1 MFKQMKMKKQLFYFA
16 LVSITLTSCGPVYK
30 CGDPRPETKPGGGNR
45 FVALLEE
52 RDDLCDEVK
61 IKEKENIRLSDRN
74 EELVNENDSLIT
86 RNGELVKE
94 YAELENTH
102 NELIG
107 KHDEL
112 KKEHINLGERYSS
125 MMSDNFQRGY
135 YYEEQ
140 LKNREQKLA
149 AKEKELAERQRRIEE
164 LERIIAEQDSIAKRL
179 NRLLKEALLGFKSDE
194 LTIEIKNGKVYVSMS
209 DKLMFKSGSAKVESK
224 GREALAILGR
234 VINQNTEF
242 EILIEGHTDN
252 VPISTSR
259 YKDNWDLS
267 VDRATSMVRIL
278 ADEHKVDETRMT
290 AAGRGEF
297 MPRASNDSA
306 EGRAK
311 NRRTEIILSP
321 KLDELMNMI
330 SE

>member
-1 MFKQMKMKKQLFYFA
+1 MKKQILYIGFIG
-16 LVSITLTSCGPVYK
+16 LLISSCAPIYK
-30 CGDPRPETKPGGGNR
+30 CGEPRPETKPGGGNR
-45 FVALLEE
+45 FTSLLEE

-61 IKEKENIRLSDRN
+61 EKEEENIKLSARN
-74 EELVNENDSLIT
+74 EKLTYDNDSLIT
-86 RNGELVKE
+86 RNGELVQE
-94 YAELENTH
+94 YADLEETH
-102 NELIG
+102 NELID
-107 KHDEL
+107 KHDVL

-140 LKNREQKLA
+140 LKNRERKLA
-149 AKEKELAERQRRIEE
+149 EKEKELELRQKRIEE

-224 GREALAILGR
+224 GQEALAILGR
-234 VINQNTEF
+234 VLRENKEF
-242 EILIEGHTDN
+242 EILVEGHTDN
-252 VPISTSR
+252 VPISTAR

-278 ADEHKVDETRMT
+278 ADEHNVTETRLT

-297 MPRASNDSA
+297 VPRASNETAD
-306 EGRAK
+306 GRAK

-321 KLDELMNMI
+321 KLDDIMNLI
-330 SE
+330 NN

>member
-1 MFKQMKMKKQLFYFA
+1 MMMKKQIIYFA
-16 LVSITLTSCGPVYK
+16 LVGLTMASCAPIYT

-61 IKEKENIRLSDRN
+61 VKEEENVQLSERN
-74 EELVNENDSLIT
+74 EVLVYENDSLAT
-86 RNGELVKE
+86 RIVVLSND
-94 YAELENTH
+94 YAELDKTH
-102 NELIG
+102 NELIE
-107 KHDEL
+107 KHDVL
-112 KKEHINLGERYSS
+112 KKEHINLGERYSN

-149 AKEKELAERQRRIEE
+149 AKERELAERQKRIEE

-179 NRLLKEALLGFKSDE
+179 NRLLREALLGFKSDE

-224 GREALAILGR
+224 GLEALAILGK
-234 VINQNTEF
+234 VLNQNTEF

-267 VDRATSMVRIL
+267 VDRAASMVRIL
-278 ADEHKVDETRMT
+278 AEEHKVNEKRMT

-297 MPRASNDSA
+297 MPRTSNDSA
-306 EGRAK
+306 DGRAQ
-311 NRRTEIILSP
+311 NRRTDIILSP